1 MDSITSEATQSPSS
15 SQGRQT
21 FKIFPQKA
29 GNRGQGLHHRI
40 GVKRQGECEY
50 RSAWPRAQRD
60 LLRVNE
66 ARLEALLAE
75 QVQAKGQPA
84 QEVKLREIKK
94 EIDKQL
100 ERRAA
105 AANRLMHAIDIADK
119 KRLLT
124 SRRAR
129 DAVELGDPDVIL
141 EVIIEHLQAIFG
153 VETDGDKAS
162 FLAEGTQT
170 LSIAQNEGLSEHFF
184 AVRDRAATCDMFLGG
199 LPGGDTAE
207 NRIFCDR
214 FNEVLAIKLA
224 VMSLDKETHV
234 LRRRWEGTVPAVV
247 LAQMSLEQYALGLTS
262 FVLNETS
269 ESTSVPAAAPRAARV
284 FSASRGAGDG
294 AGAGLRVPP
303 RCFRCNKVGH
313 KKADCTNAAATEQE
327 EPSLSDIKKLMVLLT
342 ASLTAD
348 AKPAVQKPAHA
359 SSVQAVLLSDEE
371 GSDGDVDYA

>member
-1 MDSITSEATQSPSS
+1 MGYCVSIAQFCLGLLRLSCFLSCQVMDPITSEATQSPSS

-21 FKIFPQKA
+21 FKIFPLKG

-50 RSAWPRAQRD
+50 RSAWPRTQRD

-84 QEVKLREIKK
+84 QEVKMRELKK

-100 ERRAA
+100 EKRAA

-124 SRRAR
+124 SRRVR

-141 EVIIEHLQAIFG
+141 EVILAHLQAISG

-170 LSIAQNEGLSEHFF
+170 LSTSPRMKGFRSTFALSGTGPRLAACFWADSLARITRKIGIF
-184 AVRDRAATCDMFLGG
+184 VTDGRVPSRLFLVTKRAAVAVRTTHKLLRSAAVHRRGS
-199 LPGGDTAE
+199 
-207 NRIFCDR
+207 
-214 FNEVLAIKLA
+214 
-224 VMSLDKETHV
+224 VME
-234 LRRRWEGTVPAVV
+234 
-247 LAQMSLEQYALGLTS
+247 
-262 FVLNETS
+262 
-269 ESTSVPAAAPRAARV
+269 
-284 FSASRGAGDG
+284 
-294 AGAGLRVPP
+294 
-303 RCFRCNKVGH
+303 
-313 KKADCTNAAATEQE
+313 
-327 EPSLSDIKKLMVLLT
+327 
-342 ASLTAD
+342 
-348 AKPAVQKPAHA
+348 
-359 SSVQAVLLSDEE
+359 
-371 GSDGDVDYA
+371 